1 MAEEASAKTAWK
13 RPSTDGTCYGFL
25 AVVSSVGRGDSRV
38 PPYRRILKMKLLRRF
53 LLIASVP
60 VWAQVSP
67 TINELPSREF
77 GHARLFNPPTSGA
90 PNLIEGRE
98 FNTPLAIA
106 FAPAGGP
113 MYVADTSNHRVLAW
127 RNPGSLTKGNQA
139 DKVIGQRDFY
149 SNLIQGG
156 PGRDLASGLELP
168 SGVAVDASGNLY
180 VLDTGNNRIL
190 RYPNPFN
197 QTTDPLQVD
206 LVIGQKTVSSG
217 ISANEGQTKPTASTV
232 SFSPGGTF
240 LRAGIALDA
249 QGNLWVADA
258 GNNRVLRFPVS
269 QLAPGTIEPMAD
281 LKFGQPDFISNG
293 APNCGNTPCQTNLTI
308 LLQPQSLTFDGLGG
322 LYVADGYARVLYYS
336 APNQG
341 ISASQVLGVVPPPS
355 SGQVTFPNDY
365 GLGNNFQN
373 APLSVFATKTSSG
386 NQLFVADA
394 VANRVVRYASP
405 PNSGS
410 PSPKIDGVI
419 GQADLFKG
427 KINRG
432 QAEPDSTT
440 LSSPL
445 GGALDSGG
453 NLWIVDT
460 NNNRVLSY
468 PTDVNFSIGAANI
481 VVGQLDFP
489 FNAPNLIEGREVW
502 FATSNAP
509 GGGIAVDK
517 SSNPPHLYIADTYNN
532 RILGFLDARAVG
544 TDVRS
549 LLTQKADLVI
559 GQPDLLR
566 AIVNY
571 PNGDPDIPTQ
581 TGLDRPGGLAVDDS
595 GNLWV
600 ADSGNGRVLRFPAPF
615 SIAAG
620 TAQKAD
626 VVLGQSNFSQK
637 VQIASAQNMNTPYGV
652 ALYPDGHLAV
662 SDPVLNRV
670 LVFQKPFVNGQSA
683 FTVVGQPN
691 FAAGAASGS
700 LAGLSSP
707 RQVATDTSGRL
718 YVADSGNSRLVVFRD
733 TSNVAQT
740 GPAAAFN
747 FSNLPSP
754 QGIAVSTVSGEMW
767 LAGGNAIYH
776 LPEVTTFQNT
786 STILQQIGSN
796 GPLAIALDSSENPI
810 VAEALNRVTFYFA
823 KLLVRNAFT
832 FTLTRPMAPGM
843 WAQAAPIG
851 KTFPAVDEVHGTP
864 PYPTTA
870 AGIQLLVNGTPS
882 ALYSVEQNAY
892 VNFVI
897 PWEAPVSGSAEFLLF
912 NPATH
917 EIVAAGTVL
926 MAPADPAFRTTNFQ
940 GWGQVMA
947 INIKDGTL
955 NGPQNPVGL
964 GETLQLALTGQGLV
978 ANPPANGF
986 APSGLTPTNPAD
998 LKVFINGLDIG
1009 QSNILSSDLDP
1020 TYPGSWTIN
1029 IRVPTTAQGGPGPCN
1044 AVSILVTMHD
1054 IPSNWGYDPN
1064 NGYNDTLLQSGP
1076 STCPPSGGNGRITTI
1091 AVK

>member
-1 MAEEASAKTAWK
+1 
-13 RPSTDGTCYGFL
+13 
-25 AVVSSVGRGDSRV
+25 
-38 PPYRRILKMKLLRRF
+38 MKLLWRF
-53 LLIASVP
+53 VLIASVP
-60 VWAQVSP
+60 VWAQISP

-77 GHARLFNPPTSGA
+77 GHAKLFNPPTSGA

-106 FAPAGGP
+106 FAPSGGP
-113 MYVADTSNHRVLAW
+113 MYVADTSNHRILAW

-149 SNLIQGG
+149 SNPIQG
-156 PGRDLASGLELP
+156 PGHDLSSGMTLP

-190 RYPNPFN
+190 RFPNPFN

-206 LVIGQKTVSSG
+206 LVIGQKTQSSG
-217 ISANEGQTKPTASTV
+217 NSANEGQAKPSASTL
-232 SFSPGGTF
+232 SLSPGGAF

-258 GNNRVLRFPVS
+258 GNNRVLRFPVG
-269 QLAPGTIEPMAD
+269 QLAPGTVEPVAD
-281 LKFGQPDFISNG
+281 LKLGQPDFISNG
-293 APNCGNTPCQTNLTI
+293 APVCGSCQTNLSV
-308 LLQPQSLTFDGLGG
+308 LLQPQSLAFDGLGG
-322 LYVADGYARVLYYS
+322 LYVADGYARVLYYP

-341 ISASQVLGVVPPPS
+341 SSASQVLGVVPPPA

-373 APLSVFATKTSSG
+373 SPLTVFATKTPAG
-386 NQLFVADA
+386 NQVFVADGL
-394 VANRVVRYASP
+394 ANRVVRYASP

-410 PSPKIDGVI
+410 PSPRIDGVI
-419 GQADLFKG
+419 GQADLFSG
-427 KINRG
+427 KVNRG
-432 QAEPDSTT
+432 QIEPDSAT
-440 LSSPL
+440 LSSPG

-468 PTDVNFSIGAANI
+468 PADVNFNFGAANI
-481 VVGQLDFP
+481 VVGQIDFP

-502 FATSNAP
+502 FVTSSAP

-517 SSNPPHLYIADTYNN
+517 NSNPPHLYVADTYNN
-532 RILGFLDARAVG
+532 RILAFQDARAVG
-544 TDVRS
+544 TDTRS

-559 GQPDLLR
+559 GQADLFR

-571 PNGDPDIPTQ
+571 PTGDPDIPTQ
-581 TGLDRPGGLAVDDS
+581 SGLSRPVGLAVDES

-615 SIAAG
+615 SVAAG
-620 TAQKAD
+620 TGQKAD

-691 FAAGAASGS
+691 FASGVASSS
-700 LAGLSSP
+700 LAGLNSP

-718 YVADSGNSRLVVFRD
+718 YVADSGNGRLVVFRD
-733 TSNVAQT
+733 TSNIAQT

-747 FSNLPSP
+747 FPGFSSP
-754 QGIAVSTVSGEMW
+754 QGIVVSAISGEMW
-767 LAGGNAIYH
+767 LAAGNAIYH

-832 FTLTRPMAPGM
+832 FTSTRPMTPGM

-851 KTFPAVDEVHGTP
+851 KTFHADDEVHATP
-864 PYPTTA
+864 PYPTTT
-870 AGIQLLVNGTPS
+870 AGLQLLVNGTPS
-882 ALYSVEQNAY
+882 GIYSWEQNAY

-897 PWEAPVSGSAEFLLF
+897 PWEAPTSGNAEFLLF
-912 NPATH
+912 NPATK

-926 MAPADPAFRTTNFQ
+926 MTLADPAFRTTNFQ

-947 INIKDGTL
+947 INIKADGTPYGL
-955 NGPQNPVGL
+955 NGPQNPVSL
-964 GETLQLALTGQGLV
+964 GDTLQLALTGQGLV
-978 ANPPANGF
+978 ANPPADGV

-998 LKVFINGLDIG
+998 LTVFINGLPVPSG
-1009 QSNILSSDLDP
+1009 NILASDLDP

-1029 IRVPTTAQGGPGPCN
+1029 VRVPTTAQGGPGPCN
-1044 AVSILVTMHD
+1044 AVAILVTMHD
-1054 IPSNWGYDPN
+1054 VPSNWGYDPN
-1064 NGYNDTLLQSGP
+1064 NGYNDVLLQAGP
-1076 STCPPSGGNGRITTI
+1076 STCPPASGNGRITTF